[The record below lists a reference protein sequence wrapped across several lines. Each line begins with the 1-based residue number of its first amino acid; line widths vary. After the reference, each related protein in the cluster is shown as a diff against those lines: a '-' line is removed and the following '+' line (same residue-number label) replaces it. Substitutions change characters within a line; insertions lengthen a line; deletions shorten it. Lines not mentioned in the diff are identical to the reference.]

1 MQLTNGAN
9 SPLRYPG
16 GKGKITQFIG
26 EVLNKNQIDGT
37 YIEPFAGGA
46 GIAINL
52 LLAGKVHN
60 IVINDLD
67 TSVYAFWLAVKNDSE
82 KLIKYIDEVPF
93 DVSDHAAGLTPT
105 ERFSYYRYIQENLLK
120 YRKQDDR
127 TVLEAFYFF
136 MANRIN
142 VSGIISA
149 GPIGGR
155 KQDGRYNISS
165 RFNKKNLI
173 QRIRKIAEFADH
185 ITVTNLEAS
194 HMIDMYARKI
204 FGETENTLLFVD
216 PPYYLQGKSLYNYY
230 ATDSIHQLTAKLL
243 LENIDKNWILTYD
256 TAPQILKLYDS
267 DDVEKYRYMI
277 QYSANKR
284 GKFDEFMFASSQLN
298 LQSFNNVRLKSIEE
312 R

>member
-1 MQLTNGAN
+1 MKLTNGAN

-26 EVLNKNQIDGT
+26 EVLDKNQISGT

-46 GIAINL
+46 GVAINL
-52 LLAGKVHN
+52 LLAEKVQN

-67 TSVYAFWLAVKNDSE
+67 TSVYSFWLAIKNDSE
-82 KLIKYIDEVPF
+82 KLIQYIDEVPF
-93 DVSDHAAGLTPT
+93 DVYDHADALTPT
-105 ERFSYYRYIQENLLK
+105 ERFDYYLFIQKKLHD
-120 YRKQDDR
+120 YRKKDQR

-142 VSGIISA
+142 ISGIISA

-155 KQDGRYNISS
+155 KQDGKYNISS
-165 RFNKKNLI
+165 RFNKKELI
-173 QRIRKIAEFADH
+173 SRIRKITQFSDR

-204 FGETENTLLFVD
+204 FGSTENTLLFVD
-216 PPYYLQGKSLYNYY
+216 PPYYVQGKSLYNYY
-230 ATDSIHQLTAKLL
+230 ATDSIHQLTAELL
-243 LENIDKNWILTYD
+243 LNNIDKNWILTYD
-256 TAPQILKLYDS
+256 TAPQIFDLYDS
-267 DDVEKYRYMI
+267 DYVKKYRYSI

-284 GKFDEFMFASSQLN
+284 GKFDEFMFASSKLKISSYHNVQ
-298 LQSFNNVRLKSIEE
+298 LQSIMTT
-312 R
+312 